1 MSKEYL
7 SLHVAFKPY
16 PGPNAPILYQ
26 SIIIFY

>member
-7 SLHVAFKPY
+7 SLHIAFKPY
-16 PGPNAPILYQ
+16 PSPNAPILYQ